1 MNVQLT
7 ISLLVSDRME
17 TLKKCLDSLKPLL
30 VELDSELIVVFTGKN
45 DETLDFVRRYTS
57 FIIPFDW
64 CNDFAKARNAGL
76 KEAKGEWFLYL
87 DDDEWFEDTREIVQF
102 FKSGEYRQYRS
113 ACYVVRNYQDL
124 EGKIGRAHV

>member
-45 DETLDFVRRYTS
+45 DETLDFVRRYT
-57 FIIPFDW
+57 
-64 CNDFAKARNAGL
+64 
-76 KEAKGEWFLYL
+76 
-87 DDDEWFEDTREIVQF
+87 
-102 FKSGEYRQYRS
+102 RS
-113 ACYVVRNYQDL
+113 EEHTSELQSQR
-124 EGKIGRAHV
+124 